1 MLTNSLAVGNV
12 WHKRYTPKV
21 HQFNY
26 KLNSW
31 LIDINDYQDLGLIS
45 KLLRIGKFGCYS
57 FDPKKYIRDD
67 LGSLTEKV
75 RQQLTKLGAI
85 LHGNEQIF
93 LLGQLTNFGLYF
105 SPLNLYIC
113 YLNEQCNYIL
123 AEVSNT
129 PWNERHYYLLDM
141 QQPNQIV
148 AKNFHVSPFWTINQN
163 YKWTFDIS
171 PSKMY
176 FQIDNYQGESK
187 VFSAG
192 YYVEFTSITDKNNI
206 RRHII
211 RQPFSVWKIVLAI
224 YYEALKIFM
233 KKIPFVAY
241 QKPRCE

>member
-1 MLTNSLAVGNV
+1 
-12 WHKRYTPKV
+12 
-21 HQFNY
+21 
-26 KLNSW
+26 
-31 LIDINDYQDLGLIS
+31 
-45 KLLRIGKFGCYS
+45 
-57 FDPKKYIRDD
+57 
-67 LGSLTEKV
+67 
-75 RQQLTKLGAI
+75 
-85 LHGNEQIF
+85 
-93 LLGQLTNFGLYF
+93 
-105 SPLNLYIC
+105 
-113 YLNEQCNYIL
+113 
-123 AEVSNT
+123 
-129 PWNERHYYLLDM
+129 M

-241 QKPRCE
+241 KKSRGE